1 MYPIY
6 MDNLFQKMK
15 SGDDK
20 DGAEDNS
27 TDANKRRKQK
37 REDEDGTQK
46 WKKEGGRHGGRQLAG
61 Q

>member
-20 DGAEDNS
+20 DGADDNS

-46 WKKEGGRHGGRQLAG
+46 CKKEGGRHGGRQLAG